1 MAKCGAEHPDLK
13 GIFCNLSPRLH
24 PEHTGMNEDRYF
36 DWPNELYVPSLRVKT
51 REDRQK
57 IKALAQ
63 RIRSNK

>member
-1 MAKCGAEHPDLK
+1 MD
-13 GIFCNLSPRLH
+13 
-24 PEHTGMNEDRYF
+24 EDRYF